1 MLLANETVAEE
12 YYFNEIPFVY
22 RTHEEPDSEKI
33 ESVFSMIRAG
43 KIKVKKAKENVSP
56 KEIQQ
61 VLKEIEGLECEPFFA
76 RLLLRSNRR
85 NTRQTVLGTLD
96 LQQDITATL
105 LLQSEDIR
113 IYRFIELLKKI

>member
-61 VLKEIEGLECEPFFA
+61 VLKEIEGLECEPF
-76 RLLLRSNRR
+76 LRDCYCV
-85 NTRQTVLGTLD
+85 Q
-96 LQQDITATL
+96 
-105 LLQSEDIR
+105 
-113 IYRFIELLKKI
+113 